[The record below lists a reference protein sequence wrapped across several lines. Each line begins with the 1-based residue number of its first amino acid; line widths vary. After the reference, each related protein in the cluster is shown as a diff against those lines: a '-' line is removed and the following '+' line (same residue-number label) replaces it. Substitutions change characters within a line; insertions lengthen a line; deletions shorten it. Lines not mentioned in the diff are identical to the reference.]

1 MTADRL
7 TFNTKHLISALVTA
21 GVKNFVIS
29 PGSRSTPI
37 ALLIAEYAQYDP
49 TIHYWVDVDERSA
62 AFFAL
67 GLAKGSQQPVVLL
80 ATSGTAVLEY
90 LPAVAEAQVSEIPL
104 ILLTANRPQELQ
116 NLGAAQT
123 IPQIEPFTV
132 YAKNQLSLALQDD
145 EPGVTE
151 YIDFKVQAL
160 VHEAWRTPAGPV
172 QIDLP
177 LRKPL
182 LPDMG
187 KEPIEPVRP
196 LTYAA
201 MSKRTLGSPQSLT
214 AYRRIMILAG
224 PNVTVDYQ
232 DQLWQFARAYS
243 IPVWTDILSRVRTP
257 KSLYGLNDW
266 LADDKL
272 DSKYLPDLVL
282 RFGKTPIS
290 PNLLSWLKQKAI
302 PIWQIGMPADLDYTR
317 QSQRCFEM
325 SPSEFLSS
333 VACVQSN
340 EQQAFHA
347 RWQALKQNKGTSR
360 ASNLISCLDQTI
372 KPDQAIF
379 VANSL
384 SIRQMDTYFSG
395 KNSHKIYANRGV
407 NGIDGII
414 SSALGLSA
422 SQKPDRSILLTGDLS
437 FFHDMNGLM
446 MAKKYQL
453 PLDIIIMNN
462 NGGGIFAGL
471 PQAQCKQYFTELFAT
486 PLNLDFQAI
495 AQVYDLP
502 YTAVHNLAQLPQ
514 LLNQPVTAGPQLI
527 LYESD
532 TY

>member
-1 MTADRL
+1 MKVDRL
-7 TFNTKHLISALVTA
+7 TFNTKHLISALVVA

-49 TIHYWVDVDERSA
+49 AICYWIDVDERSA

-67 GLAKGSQQPVVLL
+67 GLAKGLQQPVVLL

-116 NLGAAQT
+116 DLGAAQT

-132 YAKNQLSLALQDD
+132 YAKKQLSLVLQDD
-145 EPGVTE
+145 EPDVTE

-160 VHEAWRTPAGPV
+160 VHEAGRAPAGPV

-182 LPDMG
+182 LPAMG
-187 KEPIEPVRP
+187 EEPIDPVQP
-196 LTYAA
+196 LAYAA
-201 MSKRTLGSPQSLT
+201 MGKRTLDKSQSLT
-214 AYRRIMILAG
+214 GYQRIMILAG
-224 PNVTVDYQ
+224 PNVTADYQ
-232 DQLWQFARAYS
+232 DQLWRFAQEYS

-266 LADDKL
+266 LTDDKL
-272 DSKYLPDLVL
+272 GSQYFPDLVL

-290 PNLLSWLKQKAI
+290 PSLLAWLKQKAI
-302 PIWQIGMPADLDYTR
+302 PIWQIGTPADLDYTR

-325 SPSEFLSS
+325 VPSEFLNS
-333 VACVQSN
+333 VACVQSD
-340 EQQAFHA
+340 EQQDFNA
-347 RWQALKQNKGTSR
+347 RWQALSPNKGTSR
-360 ASNLISCLDQTI
+360 ASDLISCLDQI
-372 KPDQAIF
+372 VNPEQAIF

-407 NGIDGII
+407 NGIDGVI

-422 SQKPDRSILLTGDLS
+422 SQKQHRSILLTGDLS

-453 PLDIIIMNN
+453 PLDIIVMNN

-471 PQAQCKQYFTELFAT
+471 PQAQCNQYFTELFAT
-486 PLNLDFQAI
+486 PLNLDFQSI

-502 YTAVHNLAQLPQ
+502 YTALQNLAQLPQ
-514 LLNQPVTAGPQLI
+514 LLNRSVTAGPQLI

-532 TY
+532 AY